1 MIDCLGIVL
10 AGGQSSRMGENKAF
24 LTLQN
29 NTMLNHCQS
38 LLQQCHLDKIEI
50 SGSNSG
56 GVADLVV
63 QGGPLA
69 GIHALIKKYQPR
81 SVLVLPIDM
90 PFITPQHLQ
99 ELKLKGSLANKA
111 CHYEK
116 CSLPAFIPVNALLCQ
131 FLDEEFTSPRFLAS
145 GKGPSFKQVF
155 KLANA
160 LSIEQKNRQ
169 VLVNTNTPEEWLQ
182 AKKLFNGSIN
192 KEIIN
197 KEFKSRN

>member
-1 MIDCLGIVL
+1 MDCLGIIL

-24 LTLQN
+24 LTLKN
-29 NTMLNHCQS
+29 DTMLSHCQS
-38 LLQQCHLDKIEI
+38 LLQQCNLEKIEI

-56 GVADLVV
+56 GVADLVM

-81 SVLVLPIDM
+81 SVLVMPIDM
-90 PFITPQHLQ
+90 PFITPKHLQ
-99 ELKLKGSLANKA
+99 ELKLKGSLANRA

-160 LSIEQKNRQ
+160 ISIEQNDRQ
-169 VLVNTNTPEEWLQ
+169 VLVNTNTPDEWQQ
-182 AKKLFNGSIN
+182 AKKLINDNIN
-192 KEIIN
+192 K
-197 KEFKSRN
+197 KLTSRI

>member
-1 MIDCLGIVL
+1 MDCLGIIL

-24 LTLQN
+24 LTLKN
-29 NTMLNHCQS
+29 DTMLSHCQS
-38 LLQQCHLDKIEI
+38 LLQQCNLEKVEI

-56 GVADLVV
+56 GVADLVE

-90 PFITPQHLQ
+90 PFITPKHLQ
-99 ELKLKGSLANKA
+99 ELKLKGSLANRA

-160 LSIEQKNRQ
+160 ISIEQNDRQ
-169 VLVNTNTPEEWLQ
+169 VLVNTNTPDEWQQ
-182 AKKLFNGSIN
+182 AKKLINDNIN
-192 KEIIN
+192 K
-197 KEFKSRN
+197 KLTSRI

>member
-1 MIDCLGIVL
+1 MIDCLGIIL

-24 LTLQN
+24 LTLKN
-29 NTMLNHCQS
+29 DTMLNHCQS

-56 GVADLVV
+56 GIADLVV

-90 PFITPQHLQ
+90 PFISAQHLQ

-111 CHYEK
+111 CHYSK
-116 CSLPAFIPVNALLCQ
+116 CSLPAYIPVNAVLSQ
-131 FLDEEFTSPRFLAS
+131 FLDEEFTSPRFLTT

-160 LSIEQKNRQ
+160 LSIEQNDRQ
-169 VLVNTNTPEEWLQ
+169 VLVNTNTPDEWQQ
-182 AKKLFNGSIN
+182 AKKRINDSVN

-197 KEFKSRN
+197 KEFKSRI